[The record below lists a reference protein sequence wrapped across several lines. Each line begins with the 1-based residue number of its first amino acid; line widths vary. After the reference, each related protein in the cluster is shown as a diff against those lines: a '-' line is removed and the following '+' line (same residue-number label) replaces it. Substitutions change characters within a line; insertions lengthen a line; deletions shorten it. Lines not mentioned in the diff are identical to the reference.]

1 MAYDTVY
8 SSGAGLGDDVIAQ
21 LRSIMPDGVSTRE
34 SDRVVYGKDYWPI
47 SLRWLLDGRLPALPD
62 AVVWPETVE
71 HVAAVMQLANE
82 RGFPVVPYGE
92 GSGVVGGA
100 VPVQGGVMLDMR
112 RMHDIVSIDDQG
124 LMATVQTGI
133 NGMTLERELNR
144 AGYTLGHIPQSL
156 YCSSLGGWLA
166 CRAAGQFS
174 TKYGKI
180 EDMLVALEAVL
191 PDGTVIRSRPV
202 PRTSTGPRVERLM
215 LGSEGT
221 LGVVTEATLKI
232 WPYPERRALHAYT
245 FHGIADALEAT
256 RHILRKNVY
265 PAVMRIYDEHETLRH
280 FDVKHRCM
288 LILVMEGDPELVELE
303 ETIAAR
309 MCREHSGHDEGEAP
323 AERWVDTRFK
333 VKESSEFTP
342 RGFIFDTV
350 EISVG
355 WRQALQTYNAII
367 EAMRNVTGVVVASGH
382 ASHFYP
388 QGVCFYFTFG
398 GVPRKRSPFEFYRAV
413 WDAIMASC
421 LQHDGSISHHH
432 GIGLIRQPWLAD
444 ELDGRLQMLQHIKQA
459 LDPNNVMNPGK
470 LSDCREDDHG

>member
-1 MAYDTVY
+1 MSYDTVY
-8 SSGAGLGDDVIAQ
+8 SPGADLDDDVIAQ
-21 LRSIMPDGVSTRE
+21 LRSIMPGGVSTSE
-34 SDRVVYGKDYWPI
+34 ADRVVYGKDYWPI

-62 AVVWPETVE
+62 AVAWPENADQ
-71 HVAAVMQLANE
+71 VARVMRLADE

-112 RMHDIVSIDDQG
+112 RMHDIVAVDDEG
-124 LMATVQTGI
+124 LVATVQTGI

-191 PDGTVIRSRPV
+191 PDGTLIRSRPV
-202 PRTSTGPRVERLM
+202 PRTATGPQVERLM

-221 LGVVTEATLKI
+221 LGVITQATLKI
-232 WPYPERRALHAYT
+232 WPYPERRVLHAFT
-245 FHGIADALEAT
+245 FDDIADALEAT
-256 RHILRKNVY
+256 RHIMRKNVY
-265 PAVMRIYDEHETLRH
+265 PAVMRIYDEHETVRH

-288 LILVMEGDPELVELE
+288 LILVMEGDPDLVELE
-303 ETIAAR
+303 ERISSR
-309 MCREHSGHDEGEAP
+309 VCEEYNGHDEGTGP
-323 AERWVDTRFK
+323 AERWLETRFS

-355 WRQALQTYNAII
+355 WSRALRTYRAVI
-367 EAMRNVTGVVVASGH
+367 EAMQDITGVVVASGH

-398 GVPRKRSPFEFYRAV
+398 GLPRKRTPDAFYREV
-413 WDAIMASC
+413 WDAIMATC
-421 LQHDGSISHHH
+421 LEHGGSISHHH
-432 GIGLIRQPWLAD
+432 GIGLIRQKWLRD
-444 ELDGRLQMLQHIKQA
+444 ELDGRLQMLRRIKQA
-459 LDPNNVMNPGK
+459 LDPNHVMNPGK
-470 LSDCREDDHG
+470 LGGDHG

>member
-1 MAYDTVY
+1 MGYDTIY
-8 SSGAGLGDDVIAQ
+8 SPGAGIDEEAIEQ
-21 LRSIMPDGVSTRE
+21 LRSVIPGGVSTRE
-34 SDRVVYGKDYWPI
+34 ADRVVYGKDYWPI
-47 SLRWLLDGRLPALPD
+47 SLRWLLDGQLPALPD
-62 AVVWPETVE
+62 AVVWPETAE
-71 HVAAVMQLANE
+71 QIAQVMRLANE
-82 RGFPVVPYGE
+82 HGFPVIPYGE

-112 RMHDIVSIDDQG
+112 RMHDIVSIDDSG
-124 LMATVQTGI
+124 LTVTVQTGI

-191 PDGTVIRSRPV
+191 PDGTIIRSRAV
-202 PRTSTGPRVERLM
+202 PRSSTGPQVERLM

-232 WPYPERRALHAYT
+232 WPYPERRALHAFT
-245 FHGIADALEAT
+245 FTNIADALEAT
-256 RHILRKNVY
+256 RLIMRKNVY

-288 LILVMEGDPELVELE
+288 LILIMEGDPDLVALE
-303 ETIAAR
+303 EKLSIHICT
-309 MCREHSGHDEGEAP
+309 EHDGHDEGAAP
-323 AERWVDTRFK
+323 AERWLETRFN

-355 WRQALQTYNAII
+355 WSQALQTYHAVI
-367 EAMRNVTGVVVASGH
+367 EALQTITGVVVASGH

-398 GVPRKRSPFEFYRAV
+398 GLPRKQTPYEFYRTV
-413 WDAIMASC
+413 WDTIMATC
-421 LQHDGSISHHH
+421 LEHDGSISHHH
-432 GIGLIRQPWLAD
+432 GIGLIRQPWLQE
-444 ELDGRLQMLQHIKQA
+444 ELNGRLDMLHRIKEA
-459 LDPNNVMNPGK
+459 LDPNHVMNPGK
-470 LSDCREDDHG
+470 MEDHDE

>member
-1 MAYDTVY
+1 MAYDTIY
-8 SSGAGLGDDVIAQ
+8 SSGAALDDDVIAQ

-34 SDRVVYGKDYWPI
+34 ADRVVYGKDYWPI

-62 AVVWPETVE
+62 AVVWPENAE
-71 HVAAVMQLANE
+71 QIAKVMRLANE
-82 RGFPVVPYGE
+82 HGFPVVPYGE

-100 VPVQGGVMLDMR
+100 IPVKGGVMLDMR
-112 RMHDIVSIDDQG
+112 RMHDIVSIDDEG

-180 EDMLVALEAVL
+180 EDMLVSLEAVL

-202 PRTSTGPRVERLM
+202 PRTSTGPPVERLM

-245 FHGIADALEAT
+245 FDDIEDALEAT
-256 RHILRKNVY
+256 RHIMRKNVY

-288 LILVMEGDPELVELE
+288 LILVMEGDPELVKLE
-303 ETIAAR
+303 EDSSAR
-309 MCREHSGHDEGEAP
+309 MCTRFNGHDMGETP
-323 AERWVDTRFK
+323 AERWLETRFK

-355 WRQALQTYNAII
+355 WRQALQTYRAII
-367 EAMRNVTGVVVASGH
+367 EAMQAVTGVVVASGH

-398 GVPRKRSPFEFYRAV
+398 GLPRKRTPYEFYRTV

-421 LQHDGSISHHH
+421 LEHGGSISHHH
-432 GIGLIRQPWLAD
+432 GIGLIRQKWLAD
-444 ELDGRLQMLQHIKQA
+444 ELDGRLHMLRHIKQA
-459 LDPNNVMNPGK
+459 LDPNHVMNPGK
-470 LSDCREDDHG
+470 MSDRKEGDHG

>member
-1 MAYDTVY
+1 MAYDTIY
-8 SSGAGLGDDVIAQ
+8 SSGAALDDDVIAQ

-34 SDRVVYGKDYWPI
+34 ADRVVYGKDYWPI

-62 AVVWPETVE
+62 AVVWPENAE
-71 HVAAVMQLANE
+71 QIAKVMRLANE
-82 RGFPVVPYGE
+82 HGFPVVPYGE

-100 VPVQGGVMLDMR
+100 IPVKGGVMLDMR
-112 RMHDIVSIDDQG
+112 RMHDIVSIDDEG

-180 EDMLVALEAVL
+180 EDMLVSLEAVL

-215 LGSEGT
+215 MGSEGT

-245 FHGIADALEAT
+245 FDDIEDALEAT
-256 RHILRKNVY
+256 RHIMRKNVY

-303 ETIAAR
+303 EDISAR
-309 MCREHSGHDEGEAP
+309 MCTRFNGHDMGETP
-323 AERWVDTRFK
+323 AERWLETRFK

-355 WRQALQTYNAII
+355 WRQALQTYRAII
-367 EAMRNVTGVVVASGH
+367 EAMQAVTGVVVASGH

-398 GVPRKRSPFEFYRAV
+398 GLPRKRTPYEFYRTV

-421 LQHDGSISHHH
+421 LEHGGSISHHH
-432 GIGLIRQPWLAD
+432 GIGLIRQKWLAD
-444 ELDGRLQMLQHIKQA
+444 ELGGRLHMLRHIKEA
-459 LDPNNVMNPGK
+459 LDPNHVMNPGK
-470 LSDCREDDHG
+470 MSDRKEGDHG

>member
-1 MAYDTVY
+1 
-8 SSGAGLGDDVIAQ
+8 
-21 LRSIMPDGVSTRE
+21 
-34 SDRVVYGKDYWPI
+34 
-47 SLRWLLDGRLPALPD
+47 
-62 AVVWPETVE
+62 
-71 HVAAVMQLANE
+71 LANE
-82 RGFPVVPYGE
+82 HGFPVIPYGE

-112 RMHDIVSIDDQG
+112 RMHDIVSIDDSG
-124 LMATVQTGI
+124 LMVTVQTGI

-191 PDGTVIRSRPV
+191 PDGAIIRSRAV
-202 PRTSTGPRVERLM
+202 PRSSTGPQVERLM

-232 WPYPERRALHAYT
+232 WPYPERRALHAFT
-245 FHGIADALEAT
+245 FTDIADALEAT
-256 RHILRKNVY
+256 RLIMRKNVY

-288 LILVMEGDPELVELE
+288 LILVMEGDPDLVSFE
-303 ETIAAR
+303 EKLSIHICT
-309 MCREHSGHDEGEAP
+309 EHDGHDEGAGP
-323 AERWVDTRFK
+323 AERWLETRFN

-355 WRQALQTYNAII
+355 WSQALQTYHAVI
-367 EAMRNVTGVVVASGH
+367 EAMQAITGVVVASGH

-398 GVPRKRSPFEFYRAV
+398 GLPRKQTPYEFYRTV
-413 WDAIMASC
+413 WDAIMATC
-421 LQHDGSISHHH
+421 LEHGGSISHHH
-432 GIGLIRQPWLAD
+432 GIGLIRQPWLQE
-444 ELDGRLQMLQHIKQA
+444 ELNGRLDMLHRIKEA
-459 LDPNNVMNPGK
+459 LDPNHVMNPGK
-470 LSDCREDDHG
+470 MEDHDE

>member
-1 MAYDTVY
+1 MGYDTVY
-8 SSGAGLGDDVIAQ
+8 SAGAGLDDDVIQ
-21 LRSIMPDGVSTRE
+21 RLRSIIPDGVSTRE
-34 SDRVVYGKDYWPI
+34 ADRVVYGKDYWPI

-62 AVVWPETVE
+62 AVIWPETAE
-71 HVAAVMQLANE
+71 QIAGVMRLANTH
-82 RGFPVVPYGE
+82 GFPVIPYGE
-92 GSGVVGGA
+92 GSGVVGGT
-100 VPVQGGVMLDMR
+100 VPVKGGVMLDMR
-112 RMHDIVSIDDQG
+112 RMHDILFVDDQG
-124 LMATVQTGI
+124 LMARVQTGV

-180 EDMLVALEAVL
+180 EDMLIALEAVL
-191 PDGTVIRSRPV
+191 PDGTIIRSREV

-245 FHGIADALEAT
+245 FDDIADALEAT
-256 RHILRKNVY
+256 RHIMRKNVY

-280 FDVKHRCM
+280 FDMKHRCM
-288 LILVMEGDPELVELE
+288 LILIMEGDPDLVDLE
-303 ETIAAR
+303 EAIAAR
-309 MCREHSGHDEGEAP
+309 MCTRFNGKDMGTAP
-323 AERWVDTRFK
+323 AERWLDTRFN

-355 WRQALQTYNAII
+355 WRTALDTYQAVI
-367 EAMRNVTGVVVASGH
+367 EDMQRIPGVIVASGH

-398 GVPRKRSPFEFYRAV
+398 GLPRKQTPYDFYRAV
-413 WDAIMASC
+413 WDAIMAAC
-421 LQHDGSISHHH
+421 LEHEGSISHHH
-432 GIGLIRQPWLAD
+432 GIGLIRQPWLPD
-444 ELDGRLQMLQHIKQA
+444 ELDGRLHMLHRIKQA
-459 LDPNNVMNPGK
+459 LDPNRVMNPGK
-470 LSDCREDDHG
+470 MGGDHD

>member
-1 MAYDTVY
+1 MAYDTIY
-8 SSGAGLGDDVIAQ
+8 SSGAALDDDVIAQ

-34 SDRVVYGKDYWPI
+34 ADRVVYGKDYWPI

-62 AVVWPETVE
+62 AVVWPENAE
-71 HVAAVMQLANE
+71 QIAKVMRLANE
-82 RGFPVVPYGE
+82 HGFPVVPYGE

-100 VPVQGGVMLDMR
+100 IPVKGGVMLDMR
-112 RMHDIVSIDDQG
+112 RMHDIVSIDDEG

-180 EDMLVALEAVL
+180 EDMLVSLEAVL

-202 PRTSTGPRVERLM
+202 PRTSTGPPVERLM

-245 FHGIADALEAT
+245 FDDIEDALEAT
-256 RHILRKNVY
+256 RHIMRKNVY

-303 ETIAAR
+303 EDISAR
-309 MCREHSGHDEGEAP
+309 ICTRFNGRDMGETP
-323 AERWVDTRFK
+323 AERWLETRFK

-355 WRQALQTYNAII
+355 WRQALQTYRAII
-367 EAMRNVTGVVVASGH
+367 EAMQAVTGVVVASGH

-398 GVPRKRSPFEFYRAV
+398 GLPRKRTPYEFYRTV

-421 LQHDGSISHHH
+421 LEHGGSISHHH
-432 GIGLIRQPWLAD
+432 GIGLIRQKWLAD
-444 ELDGRLQMLQHIKQA
+444 ELDGRLHMLRHIKQA
-459 LDPNNVMNPGK
+459 LDPNHVMNPGK
-470 LSDCREDDHG
+470 MSDRKEGDHG

>member
-1 MAYDTVY
+1 MGYDTVY
-8 SSGAGLGDDVIAQ
+8 SAGAGLDDDVIKR
-21 LRSIMPDGVSTRE
+21 LHVIIPDGVSTRE
-34 SDRVVYGKDYWPI
+34 ADRVVYGKDYWPI

-62 AVVWPETVE
+62 AVIWPETAE
-71 HVAAVMQLANE
+71 QIAGVMRLAN
-82 RGFPVVPYGE
+82 RHGFPVIPYGE

-112 RMHDIVSIDDQG
+112 RMHDIPSIDDQG
-124 LMATVQTGI
+124 LMARVQTGI

-156 YCSSLGGWLA
+156 HCSSLGGWIA

-180 EDMLVALEAVL
+180 EDMLIALEAVL

-245 FHGIADALEAT
+245 FDDIADALEAT
-256 RHILRKNVY
+256 RHIMRKNVY

-280 FDVKHRCM
+280 FNVKHRCM
-288 LILVMEGDPELVELE
+288 LILIMEGDPDLLDLE
-303 ETIAAR
+303 EAIAAK
-309 MCREHSGHDEGEAP
+309 MCTRFNGNDTGTAP
-323 AERWVDTRFK
+323 AERWLETRFT

-350 EISVG
+350 EISAG
-355 WRQALQTYNAII
+355 WRNALETYHAVI
-367 EAMRNVTGVVVASGH
+367 EAMQQIPGVVVASGH

-398 GVPRKRSPFEFYRAV
+398 GLPRKQTPYEFYRAV
-413 WDAIMASC
+413 WDTIMAAC
-421 LQHDGSISHHH
+421 LEHEGSISHHH
-432 GIGLIRQPWLAD
+432 GIGIIRQRWLPD
-444 ELDGRLQMLQHIKQA
+444 ELDGRLHMLRRIKHA
-459 LDPNNVMNPGK
+459 LDPNRVMNPGK
-470 LSDCREDDHG
+470 MGGDDG

>member
-1 MAYDTVY
+1 MSYDTVY
-8 SSGAGLGDDVIAQ
+8 SSGAGIDDDALAQ
-21 LRSIMPDGVSTRE
+21 LRSIIPDGVSTSE
-34 SDRVVYGKDYWPI
+34 ADRVVYGKDYWPI
-47 SLRWLLDGRLPALPD
+47 SLRWLLDGQLPALPD
-62 AVVWPETVE
+62 AVVWPETAE
-71 HVAAVMQLANE
+71 HISEVMRLANE
-82 RGFPVVPYGE
+82 HGFPVVPYGE

-100 VPVQGGVMLDMR
+100 IPVKGGVILDMR
-112 RMHDIVSIDDQG
+112 RMHDIVSVDDQG

-191 PDGTVIRSRPV
+191 PDGTVIRSRKV
-202 PRTSTGPRVERLM
+202 PRTSTGPRVERLL

-221 LGVVTEATLKI
+221 LGVVTEAALKI
-232 WPYPERRALHAYT
+232 WPYPEQRALHAYT
-245 FHGIADALEAT
+245 FDDVGDALEAT
-256 RHILRKNVY
+256 RHIMRKNVY

-288 LILVMEGDPELVELE
+288 LILVMEGDADLVALE
-303 ETIAAR
+303 ERIAAAV
-309 MCREHSGHDEGEAP
+309 CEEQGGTDKGEAP
-323 AERWVDTRFK
+323 AERWLETRFS

-355 WRQALQTYNAII
+355 WSNALQTYHAVI
-367 EAMRNVTGVVVASGH
+367 EAMQDVTGVVVASGH

-398 GVPRKRSPFEFYRAV
+398 GLPRKRTPYEFYRTV
-413 WDAIMASC
+413 WDAIMAAC
-421 LQHDGSISHHH
+421 LEHGGSISHHH
-432 GIGLIRQPWLAD
+432 GIGLIRQPWLPD
-444 ELDGRLQMLQHIKQA
+444 ELDGRLQMLQRIKQA

-470 LSDCREDDHG
+470 MGGDDG